1 MFQHQ
6 PRSPSEYGAGSFAN
20 LGGTCSMNQKPVL
33 LYEANEIRG
42 LFVTLAHPPYGKQYT
57 QLSVKLLR
65 VSLIRV
71 MEDLAMA
78 DTLVHCF
85 SYSTIIIPFFIADQT
100 TIFFRVM
107 ISPNP
112 GDVQHQRYPTP
123 HSMTVSRHSLPQIL
137 LQVFWL
143 IKQNGKSSQNRHVL
157 VCQGCQNRHWIAVT
171 TEINVSQ
178 FWKLTVQNPRVSSV
192 NLF

>member
-33 LYEANEIRG
+33 LYEANEIQG

-78 DTLVHCF
+78 DTLIHCF

-123 HSMTVSRHSLPQIL
+123 QYDCLQTLTSPDSLVGL
-137 LQVFWL
+137 LANKTKWKIF
-143 IKQNGKSSQNRHVL
+143 IKQACISLLGLLEQTLDSCNNSNY
-157 VCQGCQNRHWIAVT
+157 C
-171 TEINVSQ
+171 
-178 FWKLTVQNPRVSSV
+178 LTVREANSPKSRCQQR
-192 NLF
+192 